1 MTDVRCPQPAEGV
14 TGQRLRAMAW
24 VTVAAFLFAFMFMLP
39 KLTATAVPPPQVA
52 FLRYLAG
59 FIVILPFFLHAHGRR
74 GALPELVAPS
84 RRRLNLLHVLRACCG
99 VTSVGF
105 GAYAVTHIPLANAQA
120 IAMANG
126 VFAVIFAALFLKE
139 RVNLA
144 DVVAGSI
151 CLTGAVVVA
160 EPDFDAPGWIS
171 LGAAAAVIQAVA
183 WGAEVV
189 LLRFTAVND
198 TVPRTLTLV
207 NGSAAL
213 LMLVLTITW
222 WDSLP
227 WRDTLLLLAMGP
239 VAIIGQY
246 CNIRG
251 FRLASATE
259 LVPIK
264 YSGVVF
270 AGLLGIAVFDEWP
283 SLAAVMGAVMI
294 CAGAGYLAK
303 TKPG

>member
-1 MTDVRCPQPAEGV
+1 MADARSPQPAESLG
-14 TGQRLRAMAW
+14 GRRLRAMAW
-24 VTVAAFLFAFMFMLP
+24 VTLAAFLFAFMFMLP

-59 FIVILPFFLHAHGRR
+59 FMIILPFFLQVHGRR
-74 GALPELVAPS
+74 GTLPELVAPS

-99 VTSVGF
+99 VTSVAF

-139 RVNLA
+139 RLTLP
-144 DVVAGSI
+144 DIVAGSI

-160 EPDFDAPGWIS
+160 GPDFDAPGWIS
-171 LGAAAAVIQAVA
+171 LGAAAAIIQAIA

-213 LMLVLTITW
+213 LMLVLTATW

-227 WRDTLLLLAMGP
+227 WGDALLLLAMGP

-270 AGLLGIAVFDEWP
+270 AGLLGIAVFNEWP
-283 SLAAVMGAVMI
+283 SLSAVLGAVMI

-303 TKPG
+303 AKPA